1 MKLRE
6 MRLIWEVHR
15 TGSVTAA
22 ADVLAMTQPAASL
35 MLRQLDARLGFQVF
49 DRDRRR
55 LSLSAKGRGL
65 LPDLA
70 TALAALDGL
79 SRAAQSL
86 RTEAPRRLLIGT
98 VASAAGTVLPR
109 ALGRMRAALRDT
121 TVTVRTAM
129 SLEIE
134 RMVAEGS
141 VDFGLVV
148 RAGEE
153 VAADGVRV
161 APLRLHCIAPEGS
174 ALARRRTVST
184 SLLASR
190 PYVSLSRQFTIGAMV
205 ARMLEDG
212 GHRYAPAVEVMHY
225 SSACAFVEQGWGVAV
240 LDTLGALHARR
251 LGLGTPPIAD
261 SPALGLDLLCSRTAA
276 PSSMRRHSVGTW
288 APPSRLRS
296 ATECRAARLLTAWR

>member
-35 MLRQLDARLGFQVF
+35 MLRQLDERLGFHVF

-55 LSLSAKGRGL
+55 LSVSAKGRGL

-70 TALAALDGL
+70 AALAALDGL
-79 SRAAQSL
+79 SRTAQSL

-109 ALGRMRAALRDT
+109 ALGRMRPALRDT

-148 RAGEE
+148 RGGEE
-153 VAADGVRV
+153 VAANGVRV
-161 APLRLHCIAPEGS
+161 ATLQLHCVAPAGS
-174 ALARRRTVST
+174 ALARRRLVPTA
-184 SLLASR
+184 LLARRS
-190 PYVSLSRQFTIGAMV
+190 YVSLSRQFTIGAMV

-251 LGLGTPPIAD
+251 LGLGAPPIAD
-261 SPALGLDLLCSRTAA
+261 SPALGLDLLCSPHSSAMVHAA
-276 PSSMRRHSVGTW
+276 ALSRHLG
-288 APPSRLRS
+288 
-296 ATECRAARLLTAWR
+296 AAFEAAQRG